1 MTSIPVKFGDVF
13 ICSFPFTSGQ
23 LGKPRPVL
31 ALLDL
36 GQDCLIARI
45 TSVPHTDKLDVSIA
59 QWKQAGLE
67 KPSVV
72 RLTRL
77 VTAEKTLLK
86 TKIGSPGH
94 AAHVVCEFRVQAGE
108 LLRRRVGLRRPRAGG
123 EQSLRHGHQ
132 KQERIGNLHP
142 LSRLL
147 GFVGAELFDAVEDV
161 PY

>member
-1 MTSIPVKFGDVF
+1 MTSTPVNFGDVF

-23 LGKPRPVL
+23 FSKPRPVL
-31 ALLDL
+31 VLLDL

-86 TKIGSPGH
+86 TKIG
-94 AAHVVCEFRVQAGE
+94 
-108 LLRRRVGLRRPRAGG
+108 
-123 EQSLRHGHQ
+123 
-132 KQERIGNLHP
+132 NLTATDLVAVRNAWNQHI
-142 LSRLL
+142 RL
-147 GFVGAELFDAVEDV
+147 
-161 PY
+161 